1 LLLNVPPSLGF
12 YDVPTAYI
20 SVRDVTHKRVTGVL
34 QGADMLWTLP
44 YRVVSQPV
52 GGVIPQKS
60 YADIIAT
67 YPDYAAIAALG
78 DYSKL
83 L

>member
-1 LLLNVPPSLGF
+1 
-12 YDVPTAYI
+12 
-20 SVRDVTHKRVTGVL
+20 
-34 QGADMLWTLP
+34 
-44 YRVVSQPV
+44 V

-67 YPDYAAIAALG
+67 YPDYASIAALG